1 MAGNHHP
8 AVARDGWPLIILL
21 VIAAIITWVINPE
34 WSMLFAVLAFAAVFK
49 FRDPERNVPSEALG
63 VVSPV
68 DGVVEA
74 VDTVQDPFL
83 DRQAVRVRIRIHR
96 FGCYSARAPLEGK
109 VLETKCAHPSG
120 PRGLRLETDEG
131 DQVVVTLNTAPGWGR
146 PRSLLG
152 YGSRIGQGQRIA
164 WLRFARI
171 AELYLPVGTRMAVSP
186 GRQVLAGSELVA
198 SLVHD

>member
-1 MAGNHHP
+1 MAGKHHP
-8 AVARDGWPLIILL
+8 AVARDGWPLISLL
-21 VIAAIITWVINPE
+21 AVAAIVSWFAEPE
-34 WSMLFAVLAFAAVFK
+34 WSLLFVVLAFAAAMR
-49 FRDPERNVPSEALG
+49 FRDPQRSIPSDALG

-68 DGVVEA
+68 DGIIEA
-74 VDTVQDPFL
+74 VDTVADPFL
-83 DRQAVRVRIRIHR
+83 DREAVRVRIRIHH

-109 VLETKCAHPSG
+109 VLETKCTQPAG

-152 YGSRIGQGQRIA
+152 YGSRVGQGQRIA
-164 WLRFARI
+164 WLRLARV
-171 AELYLPVGTRMAVSP
+171 AELYLPAGTRMLVAP
-186 GRQVLAGSELVA
+186 GRRVLAGSELIA

>member
-1 MAGNHHP
+1 MAGKHHP
-8 AVARDGWPLIILL
+8 AVARDGWPLIFLL
-21 VIAAIITWVINPE
+21 VIATLVAWVVDSE
-34 WSMLFAVLAFAAVFK
+34 WSLLFAALAFAATLR
-49 FRDPERNVPSEALG
+49 FRDPERTIPSEALG

-68 DGVVEA
+68 DGIVEA
-74 VDTVQDPFL
+74 VDTVADPFL
-83 DRQAVRVRIRIHR
+83 DRQAIRVRIRIHR

-109 VLETKCAHPSG
+109 VLETKCAQPSG

-146 PRSLLG
+146 PRSLCG

-164 WLRFARI
+164 WLRLARV

-186 GRQVLAGSELVA
+186 GRRVLAGSELVA
-198 SLVHD
+198 SLVHE